1 LLRSVPDAKN
11 LYGALG
17 HTVNGYVG

>member
-11 LYGALG
+11 LYGGLG
-17 HTVNGYVG
+17 HAVNGDVG